1 MILNI
6 KPAARYQIE
15 DICVLSDAHGRE
27 FFEESMRSGLLTA
40 VVTCDRAVKGVCVC
54 RSSPIPD
61 GCEITALFI
70 EQERRGKGIGRKLL
84 SYALREMR
92 AQRFTRAFIWLD
104 ENNSE
109 AAGFLTHF
117 GFTFDGKERKAPSP
131 DGSAMISEMRFR
143 IDI

>member
-15 DICVLSDAHGRE
+15 DICALADTHGRE

-40 VVTCDRAVKGVCVC
+40 IVTCDRNVKGVCVC
-54 RSSPIPD
+54 AGSPIPD
-61 GCEITALFI
+61 GCEITALFVDE
-70 EQERRGKGIGRKLL
+70 EQRGKGIGRKLL

-92 AQRFTRAFIWLD
+92 SQRFKSAFIWLD
-104 ENNSE
+104 EENTA
-109 AAGFLTHF
+109 AAGFLTQF
-117 GFTFDGKERKAPSP
+117 CFSGDGKERKAPSA
-131 DGSAMISEMRFR
+131 DGSRMVSEMRYR